1 VPLVTVVVAYLLGTF
16 PSAALAGRLRGI
28 DPTASGSGNPGT
40 TNMLRTAG
48 RRAALLTLV
57 GDVGKGALAA
67 GMGWWVGGSHGWGLA
82 CGVAA
87 VIGHIAP
94 VTRRFRGGKGVAT
107 GFGMLLV
114 LFPGLAALGALTF
127 VATVAATRI
136 ASLGSFAAEAV
147 VLVAAIVAD
156 ISGREVA
163 GLALCCTVV
172 LARHVE
178 NIGRLRRGEERRITL
193 RRRRPDPG

>member
-1 VPLVTVVVAYLLGTF
+1 MALVTLVVAYLLGTF

-28 DPTASGSGNPGT
+28 DPTATGSGNPGA
-40 TNMLRTAG
+40 TNVLRTAG

-67 GMGWWVGGSHGWGLA
+67 GLGWWVGGSHGWGVA

-87 VIGHIAP
+87 VIGHVAP
-94 VTRRFRGGKGVAT
+94 APRRFRGGKGVAT

-114 LFPGLAALGALTF
+114 AFPWLALLGAVTF
-127 VATVAATRI
+127 VAVVAATRI

-147 VLVAAIVAD
+147 VLVGAVVAD
-156 ISGREVA
+156 VPGREVA
-163 GLALCCTVV
+163 GLTLCASVV

-178 NIGRLRRGEERRITL
+178 NIRRLLKGEERRIRL
-193 RRRRPDPG
+193 SRGQG

>member
-1 VPLVTVVVAYLLGTF
+1 MALVTLVVAYLLGTF

-28 DPTASGSGNPGT
+28 DPTATGSGNPGA
-40 TNMLRTAG
+40 TNVLRTAG

-57 GDVGKGALAA
+57 GDAGKGALAA
-67 GMGWWVGGSHGWGLA
+67 GLGWWVGGSHGWGVA

-87 VIGHIAP
+87 VIGHVAP
-94 VTRRFRGGKGVAT
+94 APRRFRGGKGVAT

-114 LFPGLAALGALTF
+114 VFPLLALLGAAAF
-127 VATVAATRI
+127 VAVVALTRI

-147 VLVAAIVAD
+147 VLVGAVVAD
-156 ISGREVA
+156 VPGREVV
-163 GLALCCTVV
+163 GLVVCASVV

-178 NIGRLRRGEERRITL
+178 NLRRLMKGEERRIRL
-193 RRRRPDPG
+193 SRGQG

>member
-1 VPLVTVVVAYLLGTF
+1 MPLVTLVVAYLLGTF
-16 PSAALAGRLRGI
+16 PSAALAGRLRGV

-87 VIGHIAP
+87 VVGHIAP

-114 LFPGLAALGALTF
+114 VFPLIAGLSALAF
-127 VATVAATRI
+127 VAVVAATRI
-136 ASLGSFAAEAV
+136 ASLGSFAAEATMMAAA
-147 VLVAAIVAD
+147 LVTDVP
-156 ISGREVA
+156 GREVA
-163 GLALCCTVV
+163 GLALCSAVV

-193 RRRRPDPG
+193 RRRRADMG